1 MSEEYCSEDF
11 IFDPRHDSNK
21 AFNQGSVEEDVLGRF
36 RTGTAR
42 PVMNHCQTPVSE
54 IRFCSNQGPLE
65 RSHRYWPKSPKTV
78 VSDPS
83 RTMSQTK
90 SISS

>member
-1 MSEEYCSEDF
+1 MLKISYL
-11 IFDPRHDSNK
+11 IQGTIQIKH
-21 AFNQGSVEEDVLGRF
+21 FNQGSVEEDVLGRF

-42 PVMNHCQTPVSE
+42 PVMNHFQTPVSE
-54 IRFCSNQGPLE
+54 IRFYSNQGPWNG
-65 RSHRYWPKSPKTV
+65 RIDIGPKVLKTV

-83 RTMSQTK
+83 RTMGRTK